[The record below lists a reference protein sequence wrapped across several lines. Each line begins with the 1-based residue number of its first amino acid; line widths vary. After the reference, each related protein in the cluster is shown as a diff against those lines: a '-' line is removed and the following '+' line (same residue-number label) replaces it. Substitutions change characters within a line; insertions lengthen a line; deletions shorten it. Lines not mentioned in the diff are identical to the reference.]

1 VTLGMSHS
9 NDGLLAGEGT
19 RYTITVTNAGPSYA
33 TSVVMSDAFP
43 VNLSASVP
51 STATFSY
58 QGGLAI
64 GGAATAVT
72 GTVACTQPTVGA
84 TSGPLQCTIPVLPP
98 GASVTISFDM
108 NAQSLP
114 PGASTGTI
122 YHRATVTPFETEWL
136 SNGNDVIVN
145 NTTTDRTSMSL
156 TANNVDLGINKQGP
170 NGPLDAGDT
179 VVYTLTVTNYGRN
192 PLSPAGAT
200 VTDVLPAGLD
210 FVSASAGCAYNAG
223 TRTVTCNVPQLAQ
236 SADAVFTLT
245 TQLANPYNGARPLV
259 NEATVT
265 VTGDGNPD
273 NNSSRKETP
282 LKPPPGG
289 VASIPT
295 LSEWGL
301 ILLSTLMAL
310 MAWRHAVVQRR
321 H

>member
-1 VTLGMSHS
+1 
-9 NDGLLAGEGT
+9 
-19 RYTITVTNAGPSYA
+19 
-33 TSVVMSDAFP
+33 
-43 VNLSASVP
+43 
-51 STATFSY
+51 
-58 QGGLAI
+58 
-64 GGAATAVT
+64 
-72 GTVACTQPTVGA
+72 
-84 TSGPLQCTIPVLPP
+84 
-98 GASVTISFDM
+98 
-108 NAQSLP
+108 
-114 PGASTGTI
+114 
-122 YHRATVTPFETEWL
+122 
-136 SNGNDVIVN
+136 
-145 NTTTDRTSMSL
+145 MSL

-223 TRTVTCNVPQLAQ
+223 ARTVTCNVPQLTQ

-259 NEATVT
+259 NEASVS
-265 VTGDGNPD
+265 VPGDGNPD
-273 NNSSRKETP
+273 NNTSRKETP

-301 ILLSTLMAL
+301 IVLSVLLGL
-310 MAWRHAVVQRR
+310 MAWRHSVVARR
-321 H
+321 R